1 MKRRY
6 PRIIIVALTTC
17 IVAGAVDY
25 LSGLET
31 AVGLDALFK
40 LRGSR
45 PPPVEVVVVAMDEIS
60 ESRLGV
66 GQDLTRWRGFH
77 AGLVKTLRGQGA
89 ALIIFDLQFIVSHP
103 EHDPAFAAAMREAGN
118 VLLIDCVQKLR
129 RGVEDFYGREECSE
143 RNREP
148 FVSKDGGAGQPLS
161 EQLIAMRK
169 IPPTPVLAR
178 SALDH
183 TPFYLTNDADSPI
196 VREGWTFIDALAEA
210 PALPVLAWLYYLQRS
225 GSLQGI
231 IAPDTVLSVWLT
243 GQRRQCRS
251 AQNREAA
258 GNKASFV
265 SSSSQASPS
274 GEGTESSFINSA
286 AYKTP
291 ARSAL
296 AIRIDNVICL
306 EDSRYL
312 DFYGPPQTLRM
323 ESYSDVY
330 DGKVTA
336 LQGKVVFVGKA
347 NRRFSPGKTDFFQTP
362 YTDTRSGK
370 MAGVEIM
377 ATQFA
382 NLLEGRF
389 VTSPLPPAPVLLL
402 FGLLTGLLLVRFAGV
417 AGILVSLSFGGV
429 YAGFALWCFN
439 RYSLWLPVA
448 APLLIQLP
456 LSWLMALLWSRRDL
470 LQERKRILNFVRR
483 VFPQWIP
490 FVSSSPGQWYPEQG
504 ARYLTSERDVNGLCL
519 ATDIEGYTSI
529 AARNTPHQMWSLLNA
544 YYQVLG
550 HPVISHHGVIADVT
564 GDAMM
569 AVWIDTPG
577 AGRRLAACSAALEIA
592 LAVDRFNEASRLG
605 SLSTRIGLHEGDM
618 TLGRLDVGGSS
629 HYRAI
634 GDTVNIASRIQG
646 VNKYLGTRILASAN
660 VALSLTGV
668 VYRPVG
674 VFRVKGRVEPLAL
687 IEIIGREADAM
698 MSDYLYQAFA
708 DGLRAF
714 QSGQWQDAIACFQ
727 TLLDRYEN
735 DGPSRFYLD
744 LALAYQAKPVP
755 DWDGVVTLEGK

>member
-6 PRIIIVALTTC
+6 LRIIIVALTTW
-17 IVAGAVDY
+17 IVACGVDY

-40 LRGSR
+40 LRGKRR
-45 PPPVEVVVVAMDEIS
+45 PPAEVVVVAMDEES
-60 ESRLGV
+60 ETRLGV

-77 AGLVKTLRGQGA
+77 AGLIKTLRGQGA
-89 ALIIFDLQFIVSHP
+89 ALIIFDLQFIVSQP

-118 VLLIDCVQKLR
+118 VLLLDCVQKLR

-148 FVSKDGGAGQPLS
+148 FVSKEGGAGPPLS

-196 VREGWTFIDALAEA
+196 IRESWIFIDALAEA

-225 GSLQGI
+225 GSLAGI
-231 IAPDTVLSVWLT
+231 IPPGMAFSDWLT

-251 AQNREAA
+251 
-258 GNKASFV
+258 V
-265 SSSSQASPS
+265 HD
-274 GEGTESSFINSA
+274 
-286 AYKTP
+286 KTP
-291 ARSAL
+291 EKSVL
-296 AIRIDNVICL
+296 AMRINNVICL
-306 EDSRYL
+306 DDTRYL

-330 DGKVTA
+330 EGKVSA
-336 LQGKVVFVGKA
+336 LQGKAVFVGKA

-389 VTSPLPPAPVLLL
+389 VASPLPPASALLL
-402 FGLLTGLLLVRFAGV
+402 FGLLVGSLLVRFTGLR
-417 AGILVSLSFGGV
+417 GIAASLLVGALYVGL
-429 YAGFALWCFN
+429 ALWCFT
-439 RYSLWLPVA
+439 RYGIWLPVV

-456 LSWLMALLWSRRDL
+456 LSWLIALLWLRRDL
-470 LQERKRILNFVRR
+470 LNERKRILTFVRR

-490 FVSSSPGQWYPEQG
+490 FISSSPGHWYPDKG
-504 ARYLTSERDVNGLCL
+504 AKYLTSERNVSGLCL

-550 HPVISHHGVIADVT
+550 HPVSCHDGVIADVT

-569 AVWIDTPG
+569 AVWIDAPG
-577 AGRRLAACSAALEIA
+577 ASRRLPACLAALEIA

-618 TLGRLDVGGSS
+618 TLGRIDVGGSS

-646 VNKYLGTRILASAN
+646 VNKYLGTRILASAS
-660 VALSLTGV
+660 VALSLTDV
-668 VYRPVG
+668 IYRPVG
-674 VFRVKGRVEPLAL
+674 IFRVIGRAEPLAL
-687 IEIIGREADAM
+687 IEIVGRESEAIIANFP
-698 MSDYLYQAFA
+698 LYKKFA
-708 DGLRAF
+708 EGLKLF
-714 QSGQWQDAIACFQ
+714 QQGQWQDAALCFQ
-727 TLLDRYEN
+727 ALLDGYGN
-735 DGPSRFYLD
+735 DGPSRFYLA
-744 LALAYQAKPVP
+744 LALAYQKNPLLN
-755 DWDGVVTLEGK
+755 WDGVVTLDGK